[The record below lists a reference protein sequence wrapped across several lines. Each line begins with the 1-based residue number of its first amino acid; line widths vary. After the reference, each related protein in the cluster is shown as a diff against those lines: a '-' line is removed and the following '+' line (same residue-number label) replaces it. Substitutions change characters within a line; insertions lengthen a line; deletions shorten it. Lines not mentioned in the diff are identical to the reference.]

1 MNIDEKYNFA
11 QLGQMRRSRPKKQ
24 KISTMLGEL
33 ITSKTRL
40 RLLIKFF
47 ISQANRGYLNGLATE
62 MGESTNAIRKEL
74 NHLQGAG
81 YLEKVKVDN
90 KVEYKANIKHPLF
103 EVMQK
108 VVFKHLGLE
117 DVVETVLER
126 MGDVDQII
134 LVGDYAKGN
143 DSGLI
148 EVFLIGQGLNMEYIT
163 QLEDKIEHLI
173 GRKVSFYMASKFL
186 ADREHIVL
194 FNSKDK

>member
-1 MNIDEKYNFA
+1 
-11 QLGQMRRSRPKKQ
+11 
-24 KISTMLGEL
+24 MLGEL

-62 MGESTNAIRKEL
+62 MGESTNSIRKEL

-90 KVEYKANIKHPLF
+90 KVEYKANIRHPLF

-117 DVVETVLER
+117 EIVERVLER
-126 MGDVDQII
+126 MGSVQKIL
-134 LVGDYAKGN
+134 LVGDYTQGL
-143 DSGLI
+143 DSGTI
-148 EVFLIGQGLNMEYIT
+148 DVVLIGNQLNTEYIEA
-163 QLEDKIEHLI
+163 LEEKVEGLI
-173 GRKVSFYMASKFL
+173 DRKVNFYL
-186 ADREHIVL
+186 ATKPNPTQ
-194 FNSKDK
+194 NS